1 MKNIFMSAILWFL
14 FLGDLSAQ
22 DLKPV
27 NNKQYMQIT
36 TVESVIAGGLG
47 RSRMIITN
55 ADGTQKEFNLENL
68 FSIAGINFRNIM
80 DNETRILQTI
90 REYTSNGWKIEQVTS
105 LTLSPNDSGS
115 GGIFMTRYLLST
127 ADDKKAF

>member
-1 MKNIFMSAILWFL
+1 MRNVYMSAILWFL
-14 FLGDLSAQ
+14 LLGDLSAQ
-22 DLKPV
+22 DIKPV

-36 TVESVIAGGLG
+36 TVESVIAGGFG

>member
-1 MKNIFMSAILWFL
+1 MRNVYMSAVLWFL
-14 FLGDLSAQ
+14 LLGDLSAQ
-22 DLKPV
+22 DIKPV

-36 TVESVIAGGLG
+36 TVESVIAGGFG